1 MRADLDNVP
10 ANERT
15 QICSAGRVLWIR
27 WMVSGL
33 VVGYRWYVH
42 ATKASGA
49 DVCELRRDFS
59 CVGRVC
65 KGLSD
70 ACTSGRLGQ
79 LKV

>member
-49 DVCELRRDFS
+49 DVCELRRDS
-59 CVGRVC
+59 
-65 KGLSD
+65 
-70 ACTSGRLGQ
+70 RLCGKS
-79 LKV
+79 L

>member
-1 MRADLDNVP
+1 MRDDLDNVP

-49 DVCELRRDFS
+49 DVCELRRDS
-59 CVGRVC
+59 
-65 KGLSD
+65 
-70 ACTSGRLGQ
+70 RLCGKS
-79 LKV
+79 L